1 MLLDRG
7 CDEVQGYLVGRPMPI
22 DDYAELV
29 GANIIARAKTL
40 TAS

>member
-22 DDYAELV
+22 DDYADLV
-29 GANIIARAKTL
+29 GAQNARARTL
-40 TAS
+40 IAS